1 MKGTKIPDETRKEI
15 YDRIAA
21 GDKIADIADDTGV
34 AASTLRKMRQQADKI
49 PDTDPEV
56 KSVPKGF
63 RADWEATRLWVLRGL
78 KKGERYEKINPN

>member
-1 MKGTKIPDETRKEI
+1 MKGVRIPDETRKII

-21 GDKIADIADDTGV
+21 GDKIADIAADTGV
-34 AASTLRKMRQQADKI
+34 SKYTVQTMRQQTARI
-49 PDTDPEV
+49 PDTDLEV

-78 KKGERYEKINPN
+78 KGGRS

>member
-1 MKGTKIPDETRKEI
+1 MKGVRIPDETRKII

-21 GDKIADIADDTGV
+21 GDKIADIAADTGV
-34 AASTLRKMRQQADKI
+34 SKYTVQTMRQQEARI

-63 RADWEATRLWVLRGL
+63 RADWEATRLWVLKGL
-78 KKGERYEKINPN
+78 KKGRS

>member
-1 MKGTKIPDETRKEI
+1 MKGVKIPDETRKTI
-15 YDRIAA
+15 YDRIAV
-21 GDKIADIADDTGV
+21 GDNITDIAADTGV
-34 AASTLRKMRQQADKI
+34 SEYTVRTMRQQAARI

-78 KKGERYEKINPN
+78 KGGRS

>member
-1 MKGTKIPDETRKEI
+1 MKGVRIPDETRKII
-15 YDRIAA
+15 YDRIAV
-21 GDKIADIADDTGV
+21 GDKIADIAADTGV
-34 AASTLRKMRQQADKI
+34 AASTLRRMRQQADKI

-56 KSVPKGF
+56 KTAPKGF

>member
-1 MKGTKIPDETRKEI
+1 MKGHKIPDETRKII
-15 YDRIAA
+15 YDRIAV
-21 GDKIADIADDTGV
+21 GDKIADIAADTGV
-34 AASTLRKMRQQADKI
+34 SKYTVQTMRQQAARI

-56 KSVPKGF
+56 KTAPKGF

>member
-1 MKGTKIPDETRKEI
+1 MKGHKIPDETRKII

-21 GDKIADIADDTGV
+21 GDKIADIAADTGV
-34 AASTLRKMRQQADKI
+34 AASTLRKMRQQAARI

-63 RADWEATRLWVLRGL
+63 RADWEATRYWVLKGL
-78 KKGERYEKINPN
+78 KVGRS

>member
-1 MKGTKIPDETRKEI
+1 MKGVKIPDETRKTI

-21 GDKIADIADDTGV
+21 GDKIADIAADTGV
-34 AASTLRKMRQQADKI
+34 SKYTVQTMRQQTARI

-63 RADWEATRLWVLRGL
+63 RADWEATRYWVLKGL
-78 KKGERYEKINPN
+78 KGGRS

>member
-1 MKGTKIPDETRKEI
+1 MKGVRIPDETRKII

-21 GDKIADIADDTGV
+21 GDNIADIAPYTGV

-49 PDTDPEV
+49 PDTDPEA
-56 KSVPKGF
+56 KTAPKGF

-78 KKGERYEKINPN
+78 KGGRS

>member
-1 MKGTKIPDETRKEI
+1 MKGHKIPDETRKII

-21 GDKIADIADDTGV
+21 GDKIADIAADTGV
-34 AASTLRKMRQQADKI
+34 SKYTVQTMRQQAARI

-56 KSVPKGF
+56 KTAPKGF

-78 KKGERYEKINPN
+78 KRGRS

>member
-1 MKGTKIPDETRKEI
+1 MKGYKIPDETRKTI

-21 GDKIADIADDTGV
+21 GDKIADIAADTGV
-34 AASTLRKMRQQADKI
+34 AASTLRKMRQQAARI

-63 RADWEATRLWVLRGL
+63 RADWEATRCWVLKGL
-78 KKGERYEKINPN
+78 KVGRS

>member
-1 MKGTKIPDETRKEI
+1 MNGVKIPDETRKTI

-34 AASTLRKMRQQADKI
+34 AASTLRRMRQQADKI

-56 KSVPKGF
+56 KSIPKGF
-63 RADWEATRLWVLRGL
+63 WEDWEATRCLVLKGL
-78 KKGERYEKINPN
+78 KGVRS

>member
-1 MKGTKIPDETRKEI
+1 MKGVRIPDETRKEI

-21 GDKIADIADDTGV
+21 GDKIADIAADTGV
-34 AASTLRKMRQQADKI
+34 SKYTVQTMRQQTARI

-56 KSVPKGF
+56 KTAPKGF

-78 KKGERYEKINPN
+78 KGGRS

>member
-1 MKGTKIPDETRKEI
+1 MKGVRIPDETRKII

-21 GDKIADIADDTGV
+21 GDKIADIAEDTGV

-56 KSVPKGF
+56 KTAPKGF
-63 RADWEATRLWVLRGL
+63 RADWEATRCWVLKGL
-78 KKGERYEKINPN
+78 KVGRS

>member
-1 MKGTKIPDETRKEI
+1 MKGVKIPDETRKII

-56 KSVPKGF
+56 KTAPKGF
-63 RADWEATRLWVLRGL
+63 RADWEATRCWALKGL
-78 KKGERYEKINPN
+78 KGGKS

>member
-1 MKGTKIPDETRKEI
+1 MKGHKIPDETRKTI

-21 GDKIADIADDTGV
+21 GDKIADIAADTGV
-34 AASTLRKMRQQADKI
+34 SKYTVQTMRQQAARI

-78 KKGERYEKINPN
+78 KGGRS

>member
-1 MKGTKIPDETRKEI
+1 MKGHKIPDETRKII

-34 AASTLRKMRQQADKI
+34 SKYTVQTMRQQTARI

-78 KKGERYEKINPN
+78 KGGRS

>member
-1 MKGTKIPDETRKEI
+1 MKGHKIPDETRKTI

-21 GDKIADIADDTGV
+21 GDKISDIAADTGV
-34 AASTLRKMRQQADKI
+34 SKYTVRTMRQQAARI

-56 KSVPKGF
+56 KTAPKGF

-78 KKGERYEKINPN
+78 KVGRS